1 MEARSG
7 KSHSAHNRDQELLLI
22 SHRPAFTAHTSPP
35 HTHTRTLF
43 CEDQTVIGSLP
54 RSYGVLSS
62 PPTES
67 STILSPNAK
76 MAAPQSS
83 SSAAATAHAPT
94 KIAVM
99 TSGGDSAG
107 MNAAVRSV
115 VKMAIFKG
123 CHAYVIRE
131 GWEGLVR
138 GNDEDQGSNPTP
150 HEESLDAG
158 PESLAQPRSEKKKS
172 NKVKFVPT
180 YGEGELLKEGV
191 SEAETVGLKGRYIVR
206 VGWDDVRGWLDA
218 GGTLIGT
225 ARCAAFRE
233 QAGRL
238 KAAHN
243 LIKHGIDALAVCG
256 GDGSLTGADR
266 LRAEWPELIEML
278 KNNGKS

>member
-1 MEARSG
+1 
-7 KSHSAHNRDQELLLI
+7 
-22 SHRPAFTAHTSPP
+22 
-35 HTHTRTLF
+35 
-43 CEDQTVIGSLP
+43 
-54 RSYGVLSS
+54 
-62 PPTES
+62 
-67 STILSPNAK
+67 

-83 SSAAATAHAPT
+83 SSAAATAQAPT

-150 HEESLDAG
+150 HQESLDAG
-158 PESLAQPRSEKKKS
+158 PESLAQPRSAGKAG
-172 NKVKFVPT
+172 KVKFVPT

-266 LRAEWPELIEML
+266 LRAEWPELIGML
-278 KNNGKS
+278 KDNGESKTLCKCLRRFLLSTTKYLSLGRRHYSGAVRKVCSPQDRGSCRLNRQRSGRNRSHHWSSYCTLEDLRSR